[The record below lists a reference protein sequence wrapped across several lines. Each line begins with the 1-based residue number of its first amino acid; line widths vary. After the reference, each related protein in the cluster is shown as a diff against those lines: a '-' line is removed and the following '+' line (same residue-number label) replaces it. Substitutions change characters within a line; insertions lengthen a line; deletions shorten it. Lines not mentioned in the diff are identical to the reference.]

1 MEHDRPWL
9 AADSVV
15 FDDAGAVLLIR
26 RKNPPFQGMFALPG
40 GFVEAGETTEG
51 AALRELEEETGL
63 KGFAPRLIGVYS
75 DPNRDPRHHV
85 VGIAYLVQARSF
97 DVKAGDDA
105 AAAEFVVN
113 WQRERL
119 AFDHQQILADALRI
133 KKSG

>member
-1 MEHDRPWL
+1 MERNRPWL